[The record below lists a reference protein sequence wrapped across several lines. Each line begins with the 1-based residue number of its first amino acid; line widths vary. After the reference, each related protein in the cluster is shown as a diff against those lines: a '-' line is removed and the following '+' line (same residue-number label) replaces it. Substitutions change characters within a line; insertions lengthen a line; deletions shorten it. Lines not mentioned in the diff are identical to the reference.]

1 MGTAFMSVMNNPT
14 GEYMQADDPTAAVI
28 GMDYHEVDELLA
40 LLVSM
45 DIEIARPPRAGLVM
59 MKVTDSLATDFY
71 VGEVLVTEA
80 EVTLNGQRGYGMII
94 GEEPRKALARAATDA
109 LLRGGQPEVLCR
121 EVCKC
126 LEHAQQRQREKNAA
140 EAALIAS
147 TRVSFD
153 LMAGA

>member
-1 MGTAFMSVMNNPT
+1 MNSSSV
-14 GEYMQADDPTAAVI
+14 EYTQTDDPTAAVI
-28 GMDYHEVDELLA
+28 GMDCHEVDELLA

-45 DIEIARPPRAGLVM
+45 DIEIARPPRAGLLM

-71 VGEVLVTEA
+71 VGEILVTEA

-121 EVCKC
+121 QVCEC
-126 LEHAQQRQREKNAA
+126 LEHAQQRQREKNAT

-147 TRVSFD
+147 TKVSFD